1 MEHPFSASHFQ
12 GQKACVIGLGH
23 SGSAAARLLAEQGF
37 DVLMTDSRAL
47 KEVSDLIKDVPAPAV
62 WEASGPSEKALH
74 CGFAVK
80 SPGLS
85 WASPIVK
92 KIQEAGIPI
101 FSEMEVA
108 LSFSKTDRIIAITG
122 TNGKTT
128 TTSLTGDIFRQGL
141 PYGQNVHV
149 CGNIGTPASACVL
162 SANPKDVLVIES
174 SSYQLED
181 SRFFHPKVS
190 AILNIQP
197 DHLDHHGS
205 FANYIR
211 AKARIFRD
219 QNASDFCVFNALDLE
234 TVKLARKC
242 PAQRLFFGD
251 DPKSSHAWVEE
262 GKIYARLS
270 LNDSPYLFTPPRLP
284 GRHNLENAM
293 AAILIGLA
301 SGISEGSIQKALA
314 QFKGVEHRLEE
325 AGTYRQIRC
334 VNDSKATNVDSTLV
348 ALKAFSGF
356 NKKLILILGGLD
368 KGSPYAPLK
377 PLISQTV
384 KTVLTIGSAASKI
397 EKELD
402 GIVPISP
409 CENLD
414 KAVERAFEI
423 GEAGDILLLSPACA
437 SFDQFKNFEDRG
449 EKFKK
454 ILKRYQN

>member
-1 MEHPFSASHFQ
+1 MVHRFSASHFQ

-23 SGSAAARLLAEQGF
+23 SGSSVAKLLIKQGI
-37 DVLMTDSRAL
+37 DVLMTDSRNSREIA
-47 KEVSDLIKDVPAPAV
+47 DLIKGVPTSAS
-62 WEASGPSEKALH
+62 WEADGPSQEALR

-85 WASPIVK
+85 WSSPFIK
-92 KIQEAGIPI
+92 KIQDAKIPI

-108 LSFSKTDRIIAITG
+108 LSFSKTENIIAITG

-128 TTSLTGDIFRQGL
+128 TTALTGDIFRQGL
-141 PYGQNVHV
+141 PYGQNVYV
-149 CGNIGTPASACVL
+149 CGNIGTPASDSAPN
-162 SANPKDVLVIES
+162 ANPKDFLVIES

-181 SRFFHPKVS
+181 SSFFHPKVS

-205 FANYIR
+205 FENYIQ

-219 QNASDFCVFNALDLE
+219 QNPLDFCIFNALDLE
-234 TVKLARKC
+234 TVRLAREC
-242 PAQRLFFGD
+242 PAQKLFFGD
-251 DPKSSHAWVEE
+251 DPKSSHAWVKE

-270 LNDSPYLFTPPRLP
+270 LKDAPISFTPPRLP
-284 GRHNLENAM
+284 GRHNQENAM

-301 SGISEGSIQKALA
+301 SGISTDSIQKALTE
-314 QFKGVEHRLEE
+314 FKGVEHRLEE
-325 AGTYRQIRC
+325 AGTYHQIRC

-348 ALKAFSGF
+348 ALKAFTESQ
-356 NKKLILILGGLD
+356 KRLILILGGID

-377 PLISQTV
+377 PFLSHSV
-384 KTVLTIGSAASKI
+384 KALLTIGSAAQKI
-397 EKELD
+397 ESELD
-402 GIVPISP
+402 GIVPISH

-437 SFDQFKNFEDRG
+437 SFDQFKNFEERG